1 MKKLHL
7 KAHKGSSE
15 FIIAPEDIEGVK
27 HSGKAIQLDLV
38 GSGLL
43 YVREEGEGETFLT
56 ILDAMSDLNR
66 AHLEQARKAGESIK

>member
-1 MKKLHL
+1 MDRIHL
-7 KAHKGSSE
+7 KAEKGRST
-15 FIIAPEDIEGVK
+15 FDVHPEDIEGVK

-43 YVREEGEGETFLT
+43 FIREEGEGETFLT

-66 AHLEQARKAGESIK
+66 ERLERANKAGESIK

>member
-1 MKKLHL
+1 MSRIHL
-7 KAHKGSSE
+7 KAEKGRST
-15 FIIAPEDIEGVK
+15 FQVHPEDIEGVK